1 MWRCEFCCSEK
12 EINLVPE
19 EIPSKETATYLIT
32 PAPPVT
38 GASANEAADSMIVF
52 CVDVSGSMCV
62 STEASIT
69 NMYLRMYILCVCV
82 HCVCTY
88 VYVHYLY
95 VYTQYC
101 TYMTG
106 YESDQA

>member
-12 EINLVPE
+12 EIDLVPE

-38 GASANEAADSMIVF
+38 GASANDAADSMIVF

-69 NMYLRMYILCVCV
+69 NMCLRAMCM
-82 HCVCTY
+82 CTY
-88 VYVHYLY
+88 ACKYKYVHYSTCIYTLY
-95 VYTQYC
+95 VFEN
-101 TYMTG
+101 G
-106 YESDQA
+106 QA